1 MIIYFVV
8 AIGVV
13 VAIALLR
20 KKKSKTL
27 DSADGSS
34 AESSVLCS
42 SVNMSEKSY
51 SPHSPQVSVVETV
64 TEIPEIPVYWF
75 ENDVRKEGTAK
86 VAQGLQVFDA
96 NGKYTVDI
104 TDRLTKYL
112 GKFRTY
118 ASQNEGIVVDE
129 RLTAD
134 GDLWYMSVQRYG
146 QSFNPEWNHSVLVTK
161 EIGQLRWRYPQNTGI
176 RYDFDIIY
184 GVY

>member
-1 MIIYFVV
+1 MTIYFLV
-8 AIGVV
+8 AIVII
-13 VAIALLR
+13 AALALLH
-20 KKKSKTL
+20 KKKRKVP
-27 DSADGSS
+27 DEPEQPNQMQDPPEPIA
-34 AESSVLCS
+34 
-42 SVNMSEKSY
+42 
-51 SPHSPQVSVVETV
+51 VEVAT
-64 TEIPEIPVYWF
+64 EIPVYWL
-75 ENDVRKEGTAK
+75 ENGIRKEGTAK
-86 VAQGLQVFDA
+86 MPQGLQVFDA
-96 NGKYTVDI
+96 NGKCTVDI

-161 EIGQLRWRYPQNTGI
+161 ENGQLRWRYPQNTGI